1 VLIQTSGRGRG
12 CAEVVPLGSAVF
24 KYKCLLQHDFAN
36 LAVIDI
42 QPDDGDS
49 TALQARAKA
58 VISGLRSAK
67 GKFGLHDSFRW
78 GVESGARC
86 MASASA
92 IAVAAALSARLW
104 CVKRDE
110 HVGPGLGGGRP
121 ATGHRCVLCAP
132 VSAPCAPGRIRGY
145 PARFPL
151 HGSSGTSNRHFLE
164 AQVQKLAAA
173 VFARLPVE
181 AAGDR
186 SRAST
191 AVPLCIPH
199 MLLRGYGEPQN

>member
-1 VLIQTSGRGRG
+1 MLIQTSGRGRG

-92 IAVAAALSARLW
+92 IAVAAALSARACGVLNAMSTW
-104 CVKRDE
+104 AQAWVE
-110 HVGPGLGGGRP
+110 AGRP
-121 ATGHRCVLCAP
+121 RGTAACCAHR
-132 VSAPCAPGRIRGY
+132 
-145 PARFPL
+145 
-151 HGSSGTSNRHFLE
+151 
-164 AQVQKLAAA
+164 
-173 VFARLPVE
+173 
-181 AAGDR
+181 
-186 SRAST
+186 
-191 AVPLCIPH
+191 
-199 MLLRGYGEPQN
+199 